1 MKPDLTIIRKK
12 RIFSEEFKRSLVK
25 DFESGRYSV
34 PQLEKLFKVN
44 NVSIYKWIYKYSTFN
59 DKSIRIIEM
68 KESSTNKIKELE
80 DKVKELERAVG
91 QKQLYIDYMEK
102 MMAIAKDELG
112 IDVKKNFDTP
122 QSVGSSKTKK
132 K

>member
-102 MMAIAKDELG
+102 MMEIAKDDLG

-122 QSVGSSKTKK
+122 QSVGSGKTKK

>member
-1 MKPDLTIIRKK
+1 MKTSLATIRKK
-12 RIFSEEFKRSLVK
+12 RLFSEEFKRSIVN

-34 PQLEKLFKVN
+34 LQLEKLYKVSN
-44 NVSIYKWIYKYSTFN
+44 NLIYRWIYKYSTFN

-80 DKVKELERAVG
+80 DKVKGLERVVG

-102 MMAIAKDELG
+102 MVEIAKKELG
-112 IDVKKNFDTP
+112 LDIKKNFNTP
-122 QSVGSSKTKK
+122 QSVGSDKTKK

>member
-1 MKPDLTIIRKK
+1 MKPNLAIIRKK
-12 RIFSEEFKRSLVK
+12 RVYSDEFKRSLVK

-34 PQLEKLFKVN
+34 LQLEKLYKIGN
-44 NVSIYKWIYKYSTFN
+44 NLIYGWIYKYSTFN
-59 DKSIRIIEM
+59 DKSVRIIEM

-102 MMAIAKDELG
+102 MIEIAKDELE
-112 IDVKKNFDTP
+112 IDIKKNFDTP
-122 QSVGSSKTKK
+122 QSVGFDTTKK

>member
-1 MKPDLTIIRKK
+1 MKTNLATIRKK
-12 RIFSEEFKRSLVK
+12 RCFSEEFKRSIVN
-25 DFESGRYSV
+25 DFESGRFSV
-34 PQLEKLFKVN
+34 LQLEKLYKVSN
-44 NVSIYKWIYKYSTFN
+44 NLIYRWIYKYSTFN

-80 DKVKELERAVG
+80 NKVKELERAVG

-102 MMAIAKDELG
+102 MVEIAKEELG
-112 IDVKKNFDTP
+112 LDIKKNFNTP
-122 QSVGSSKTKK
+122 QSVGSDKTKK

>member
-1 MKPDLTIIRKK
+1 MKTNLATIRKK
-12 RIFSEEFKRSLVK
+12 RLFSEEFKRSIVN

-34 PQLEKLFKVN
+34 LQLEKLYKVSN
-44 NVSIYKWIYKYSTFN
+44 NLIYRWIYKYSTFN

-80 DKVKELERAVG
+80 DKVKELERVVG

-102 MMAIAKDELG
+102 MAEIAKKELG
-112 IDVKKNFDTP
+112 LDIKKNFNTP
-122 QSVGSSKTKK
+122 QSVGSDKTKK

>member
-1 MKPDLTIIRKK
+1 MKTNLATIRKK
-12 RIFSEEFKRSLVK
+12 RLFSEEFKRSIVN

-34 PQLEKLFKVN
+34 LQLEKLYKVSN
-44 NVSIYKWIYKYSTFN
+44 NLIYRWIYKYSTFN

-80 DKVKELERAVG
+80 DKVKELERVVG

-102 MMAIAKDELG
+102 MAEIAKKELG
-112 IDVKKNFDTP
+112 LDIKKNFNTS
-122 QSVGSSKTKK
+122 QSVGSDKTKK

>member
-1 MKPDLTIIRKK
+1 MKTDLQVIRKHRK
-12 RIFSEEFKRSLVK
+12 FSEDFKRSIVK
-25 DFESGRYSV
+25 EFESGRFSV
-34 PQLEKLFKVN
+34 VQLEKLYKIAN
-44 NVSIYKWIYKYSTFN
+44 PLIYNWIYKYSTFN

-80 DKVKELERAVG
+80 DKIKELERAVG

-102 MMAIAKDELG
+102 MVDIAKDELG
-112 IDVKKNFDTP
+112 IDIKKNFDTP
-122 QSVGSSKTKK
+122 QSDGSDKTKK

>member
-1 MKPDLTIIRKK
+1 MKTNLTTIRKK
-12 RIFSEEFKRSLVK
+12 RLFSEEFKRSIVN

-34 PQLEKLFKVN
+34 LQLEKLYKVSN
-44 NVSIYKWIYKYSTFN
+44 NLIYRWIYKYSTFN

-80 DKVKELERAVG
+80 DKVKELERVVG

-102 MMAIAKDELG
+102 MAEIAKKELG
-112 IDVKKNFDTP
+112 LDIKKNFNTP
-122 QSVGSSKTKK
+122 QSVGSDKTKK

>member
-12 RIFSEEFKRSLVK
+12 RLFSEEFKRSLVK

-34 PQLEKLFKVN
+34 PQLEKLFKIS
-44 NVSIYKWIYKYSTFN
+44 NVSIYDWIYKYSTFN

-68 KESSTNKIKELE
+68 KESSTNKVKELE
-80 DKVKELERAVG
+80 DKIKALERTVG

-102 MMAIAKDELG
+102 MMEIAKDELG

-122 QSVGSSKTKK
+122 QSVGSGKTKK

>member
-1 MKPDLTIIRKK
+1 MKTNLATIRKK
-12 RIFSEEFKRSLVK
+12 RLFSEEFKRSIVN

-34 PQLEKLFKVN
+34 LQLEKLYKVSN
-44 NVSIYKWIYKYSTFN
+44 NLIYRWIYKYSTFN

-80 DKVKELERAVG
+80 DKVKELERVVG

-102 MMAIAKDELG
+102 MAEIAKKELG
-112 IDVKKNFDTP
+112 LDIKKNFNTP
-122 QSVGSSKTKK
+122 QSVGSDKTKK
-132 K
+132 R